1 MQSIKGMALA
11 PLLTP
16 QGQIPGVHV
25 NPSKFWMEELFGK
38 GAWLHR
44 EPPLTHWGDPL
55 RPDLRGPSYP

>member
-25 NPSKFWMEELFGK
+25 NPSKVWMEELFDK

-44 EPPLTHWGDPL
+44 EPPLIH
-55 RPDLRGPSYP
+55 

>member
-11 PLLTP
+11 PPLTP

-25 NPSKFWMEELFGK
+25 NPSKVWMEELFDK

-44 EPPLTHWGDPL
+44 EPPLIH
-55 RPDLRGPSYP
+55 